1 MNEVR
6 AFAPA
11 TVANVAAGFDVLG
24 FALDSPGDELV
35 ATFSEKPGV
44 TISRITGD
52 DGRLPLDSHKNTAG
66 VSVHALLKYLG
77 ETRGIDLRLEK
88 KMPLGSGLGS
98 SAASAVVAVV
108 AVNELLGRPLS
119 KRDLLPFA
127 LEGERIACGSAHADN
142 AAPSLLGGFVLI
154 RSYTP
159 LDVIPLP
166 TPEKLYA
173 TVIHPH
179 IEIQTKDAR
188 GILKQQVSLSNAI
201 TQWGNTAGLVAGILM
216 SDYGL
221 ISRSLQDVIVE
232 PIRSILIPKFYEL
245 KKAALDAGALGCSI
259 SGSGPSLFA
268 LTDSR
273 DTAQKVAN
281 AMTLVLDN
289 IGIGSDVF
297 ISKVNQEGAK
307 ILSLA

>member
-1 MNEVR
+1 
-6 AFAPA
+6 
-11 TVANVAAGFDVLG
+11 
-24 FALDSPGDELV
+24 
-35 ATFSEKPGV
+35 
-44 TISRITGD
+44 
-52 DGRLPLDSHKNTAG
+52 
-66 VSVHALLKYLG
+66 
-77 ETRGIDLRLEK
+77 
-88 KMPLGSGLGS
+88 
-98 SAASAVVAVV
+98 
-108 AVNELLGRPLS
+108 
-119 KRDLLPFA
+119 
-127 LEGERIACGSAHADN
+127 
-142 AAPSLLGGFVLI
+142 
-154 RSYTP
+154 
-159 LDVIPLP
+159 
-166 TPEKLYA
+166 
-173 TVIHPH
+173 
-179 IEIQTKDAR
+179 
-188 GILKQQVSLSNAI
+188 
-201 TQWGNTAGLVAGILM
+201 M

>member
-1 MNEVR
+1 MKEVR

>member
-1 MNEVR
+1 MKEVR

-66 VSVHALLKYLG
+66 VSVHALLKHVG

-273 DTAQKVAN
+273 DTAQNVAN

-297 ISKVNQEGAK
+297 MSKVNQEGAK
-307 ILSLA
+307 ILSSI

>member
-1 MNEVR
+1 
-6 AFAPA
+6 
-11 TVANVAAGFDVLG
+11 
-24 FALDSPGDELV
+24 
-35 ATFSEKPGV
+35 
-44 TISRITGD
+44 
-52 DGRLPLDSHKNTAG
+52 
-66 VSVHALLKYLG
+66 LLKHLD
-77 ETRGIDLRLEK
+77 ETRGIELRLEK

-188 GILKQQVSLSNAI
+188 GILKQQISLSNAI

-216 SDYGL
+216 SDYDL
-221 ISRSLQDVIVE
+221 ISRSLHDVIVE

-245 KKAALDAGALGCSI
+245 KQAALDAGALGCSI

-268 LTDSR
+268 LTDSH

-307 ILSLA
+307 ILSIA

>member
-108 AVNELLGRPLS
+108 AVNELLGRPFP

-268 LTDSR
+268 LTDSH

-307 ILSLA
+307 ILEIV